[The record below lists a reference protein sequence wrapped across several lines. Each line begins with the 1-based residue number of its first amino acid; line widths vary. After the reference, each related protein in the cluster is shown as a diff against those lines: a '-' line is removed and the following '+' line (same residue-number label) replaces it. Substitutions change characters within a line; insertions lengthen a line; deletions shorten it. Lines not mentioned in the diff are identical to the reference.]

1 MRTFHLFLSLMLA
14 SAMVVAAEGQTNA
27 QPKAD
32 EKLSYAIG
40 VLFGRNMALDVD
52 VNTDAFLQ
60 GVRDVL
66 TETKLKYT
74 PEEMQQVVNAF
85 RERQMAQQQ
94 QAGQKNATD
103 GKAFLDANGKQP
115 GIVTTASGLQY
126 KVVKAGTGPKP
137 KATDTVV
144 VHYRG
149 KLIDGKEFDS
159 SYSRNEPTSLRL
171 DGVIK
176 GWQEAVQLMPV
187 GSKWEIYV
195 PAALGYGERGAGQDI
210 GPNSTLIFEIE
221 LLEIKAS

>member
-1 MRTFHLFLSLMLA
+1 MRISALILTLLFATAPVL
-14 SAMVVAAEGQTNA
+14 AAEGQTR
-27 QPKAD
+27 AD

-66 TETKLKYT
+66 TDANLKYT
-74 PEEMQQVVNAF
+74 PEEMQAVVNAF
-85 RERQMAQQQ
+85 REQQLAAQQK
-94 QAGQKNATD
+94 AGQGNAAT
-103 GKAFLDANGKQP
+103 GKAFLDANAKKAGV
-115 GIVTTASGLQY
+115 VTTASGLQY
-126 KVVKAGTGPKP
+126 KVLKAGAGPKP
-137 KATDTVV
+137 KGTDTVV

-176 GWQEAVQLMPV
+176 GWQEAVQLMPQ

-195 PAALGYGERGAGQDI
+195 PPTLGYGERGAGQDI
-210 GPNSTLIFEIE
+210 GPNATLIFEIE

>member
-1 MRTFHLFLSLMLA
+1 MRISALFLTLA
-14 SAMVVAAEGQTNA
+14 LATVSVGAAETH
-27 QPKAD
+27 PKAD

-66 TETKLKYT
+66 TDAKLKYT

-85 RERQMAQQQ
+85 REQQMKSQQ
-94 QAGQKNATD
+94 QAGQANSAA
-103 GKAFLDANGKQP
+103 GQAFLAENARKP
-115 GIVTTASGLQY
+115 GVTTLPSGLQY
-126 KVVKAGTGPKP
+126 KVIKAGTGPKP
-137 KATDTVV
+137 RGTDTVV

-149 KLIDGKEFDS
+149 TLIGGKEFDS
-159 SYSRNEPTSLRL
+159 SYSRGQPTPLKL

-176 GWQEAVQLMPV
+176 GWQEAVALMPV

-195 PAALGYGERGAGQDI
+195 PPSLAYGERGAGNMI

-221 LLEIKAS
+221 LLEIKAP

>member
-1 MRTFHLFLSLMLA
+1 MRIPALLLSLVLA
-14 SAMVVAAEGQTNA
+14 SSSVAAADA
-27 QPKAD
+27 QPRAD

-66 TETKLKYT
+66 TDAKLKYT
-74 PEEMQQVVNAF
+74 PEEMQQVVNTF
-85 RERQMAQQQ
+85 REQQMAAQQK
-94 QAGQKNATD
+94 AGQTNATS
-103 GKAFLDANGKQP
+103 GKAFLDANAKKEGV
-115 GIVTTASGLQY
+115 VTTASGLQY
-126 KVVKAGTGPKP
+126 RIIKAGTGPKP
-137 KATDTVV
+137 GGTDTVV

-159 SYSRNEPTSLRL
+159 SYSRGEPTPLRL

-195 PAALGYGERGAGQDI
+195 PSSLGYGERGAGQDI
-210 GPNSTLIFEIE
+210 GPNATLIFEIE

>member
-1 MRTFHLFLSLMLA
+1 MRIAALFLSLMLA
-14 SAMVVAAEGQTNA
+14 SAMVFAAEGQT
-27 QPKAD
+27 KAD

-66 TETKLKYT
+66 TDAKLKYT

-85 RERQMAQQQ
+85 REQQMAQQQ

-103 GKAFLDANGKQP
+103 GKAFLDANGKKP
-115 GIVTTASGLQY
+115 GIVTTATGLQY

-176 GWQEAVQLMPV
+176 GWQEAVQLMPT

>member
-1 MRTFHLFLSLMLA
+1 MRLITLLLSLLLA
-14 SAMVVAAEGQTNA
+14 STPVLAAEGQA
-27 QPKAD
+27 RAD

-66 TETKLKYT
+66 TDAKLRYT
-74 PEEMQQVVNAF
+74 PEEMQAVVNAF
-85 RERQMAQQQ
+85 REQQLAAQQK
-94 QAGQKNATD
+94 AGQGNAAA
-103 GKAFLDANGKQP
+103 GKAFLDANAKKEGV
-115 GIVTTASGLQY
+115 VTTGSGLQY
-126 KVVKAGTGPKP
+126 RVLKAGTGPKP
-137 KATDTVV
+137 KGTDTVV

-149 KLIDGKEFDS
+149 RLIDGKEFDS

-176 GWQEAVQLMPV
+176 GWQEAVQLMPQ

-195 PAALGYGERGAGQDI
+195 PPALGYGERGAGQDI
-210 GPNSTLIFEIE
+210 GPNATLIFEIE

>member
-1 MRTFHLFLSLMLA
+1 MRIPVLILSMLLA
-14 SAMVVAAEGQTNA
+14 SVPVFAAEGQS
-27 QPKAD
+27 KAD

-66 TETKLKYT
+66 TDAKLKYT

-85 RERQMAQQQ
+85 REQQMAAQQ

-103 GKAFLDANGKQP
+103 GKAFLDANGRKQ
-115 GIVTTASGLQY
+115 GVVTTASGLQY
-126 KVVKAGTGPKP
+126 KVIKAGAGPRP
-137 KATDTVV
+137 GATNTVV

-149 KLIDGKEFDS
+149 KLIDGREFDS
-159 SYSRNEPTSLRL
+159 SYSRNEPTTLKL

-176 GWQEAVQLMPV
+176 GWQEAVQLMPM

-195 PAALGYGERGAGQDI
+195 PAALGYGERGAGQNI
-210 GPNSTLIFEIE
+210 GPNATLIFEIE
-221 LLEIKAS
+221 LLEIKAT